1 MANDFVD
8 VYMGWSESGLG
19 LSRGCLP
26 RALPGWALPEAD
38 GGLDRL
44 DRSPVRLGRSPVR
57 LGRSPV
63 RLDWRATRPDRALGR
78 PNTLIIC

>member
-26 RALPGWALPEAD
+26 RALPGWALLEAD

-57 LGRSPV
+57 L
-63 RLDWRATRPDRALGR
+63 DWRATRPDQALGR
-78 PNTLIIC
+78 PHN